1 MSTAYKLFNFILP
14 FETYEKLK
22 RISKANEVSIAYLV
36 RQGVEIVLNNK
47 ENKCAGDTEK

>member
-1 MSTAYKLFNFILP
+1 MQTAYKLFNFILP

-22 RISKANEVSIAYLV
+22 KISKANEVSIAYLV

-47 ENKCAGDTEK
+47 ENKCVGDPEK

>member
-1 MSTAYKLFNFILP
+1 MPTACKLFNLILP

-47 ENKCAGDTEK
+47 ENKCVGNPEK